1 MKDQLLT
8 RFLRYVAIPSQSDA
22 SATQVPSSEGQW
34 NMARHL
40 QQELEALGC
49 TDIHL
54 SEHCCLTAKLPRT
67 EGVDPATPAV
77 GFCAHLDTVDVNLS
91 PEIHPQVVRDYDGNV
106 ITLNK
111 DKKVFLDPAEHPEI
125 LAYQGDD
132 IVVTDGTSV
141 LGADDKAA
149 LTAVMEALT
158 TLAHG
163 TTPHGD
169 IYVAFVPDEEIG
181 LRGSKALELDR
192 FPVAYAYTLD
202 SCEIGEVV
210 YETFN
215 AGSGLLTI
223 QGISAHPMSA
233 KGVLV
238 NPVLVAVDFINM
250 FNRLETPENTDGT
263 DGYVWMEG
271 ISGNASTATVT
282 MNIRDH
288 CRERYEQRKDYIRQ
302 ATELLRQRH
311 PRAGIE
317 LTLTDVYANIK
328 DAVTDDNR
336 AAIDHV
342 YEAMKQLGIKPKTLS
357 MRGGTDG
364 SYLSSQ
370 GLLTPNFFTGG
381 HNFHSVCEFL
391 PLGSLEKAYEMVLT
405 IIGLV
410 RDEAK
415 Q

>member
-1 MKDQLLT
+1 MKEQLLT

-22 SATQVPSSEGQW
+22 SVPEVPSSEGQW
-34 NMARHL
+34 DMARCL
-40 QQELEALGC
+40 QQELEALGF

-67 EGVDPATPAV
+67 EGVDPDTPAV

-91 PEIHPQVVRDYDGNV
+91 PEIHPQVVRDYDGGV
-106 ITLNK
+106 ITLNE
-111 DKKVFLDPAEHPEI
+111 DKQVFLDPAEHPEV
-125 LAYQGDD
+125 LQYQGDD

-149 LTAVMEALT
+149 LTAVMEAMT
-158 TLAHG
+158 TLAKG
-163 TTPHGD
+163 DTPHGD

-215 AGSGLLTI
+215 AGSGLLTVH
-223 QGISAHPMSA
+223 GVSAHPMSA

-238 NPVLVAVDFINM
+238 NPILVAVDFITM

-271 ISGNASTATVT
+271 IAGNASTATVT

-288 CRERYEQRKDYIRQ
+288 HRDRYEQRKAYIRE
-302 ATELLRQRH
+302 ATELLRKRH
-311 PRAGIE
+311 PRAKIE
-317 LTLTDVYANIK
+317 LELTDVYANIK
-328 DAVTDDNR
+328 DAVTDDNH

-342 YEAMKQLGIKPKTLS
+342 YEAMKRLGITPKTMS

-391 PLGSLEKAYEMVLT
+391 PLGSLGKAYEMVLT

-410 RDEAK
+410 RDEKK

>member
-22 SATQVPSSEGQW
+22 RATQVPSSKGQW
-34 NMARHL
+34 DMARHL

-49 TDIHL
+49 TEIHL

-67 EGVDPATPAV
+67 EGVSPDTPAV

-91 PEIHPQVVRDYDGNV
+91 PEIHPQVVRHYDGGV
-106 ITLNK
+106 ITLNA
-111 DKKVFLDPAEHPEI
+111 DKQVFLDPAEHPEV

-149 LTAVMEALT
+149 LTAIMEALT
-158 TLAHG
+158 TLAKG
-163 TTPHGD
+163 DTPHGD

-215 AGSGLLTI
+215 AGSGLLTVH
-223 QGISAHPMSA
+223 GVSAHPMSA

-238 NPVLVAVDFINM
+238 NPILVAVDFITM

-271 ISGNASTATVT
+271 ISGNAGTATVT

-288 CRERYEQRKDYIRQ
+288 HRDRYEQRKDYIRQ
-302 ATELLRQRH
+302 ATELLRKRH
-311 PRAGIE
+311 PRAKIE
-317 LTLTDVYANIK
+317 LELTDVYANIK
-328 DAVTDDNR
+328 DAVTDDNH

-342 YEAMKQLGIKPKTLS
+342 YEAMKRLGITPKTMS

-405 IIGLV
+405 VIELV
-410 RDEAK
+410 RDEKK